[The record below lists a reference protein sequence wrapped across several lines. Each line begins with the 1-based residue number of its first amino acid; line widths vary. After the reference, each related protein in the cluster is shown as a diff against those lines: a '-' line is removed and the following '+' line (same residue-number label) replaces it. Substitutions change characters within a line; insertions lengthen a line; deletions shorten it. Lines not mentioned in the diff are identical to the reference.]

1 MVVLYI
7 LPHQLYD
14 LVDDA
19 FIEEHKISR
28 VVLWEHPDFFTK
40 YKFNKKKLVLH
51 RASMKYY
58 YDKKLKKL
66 GGNVRKKYVEHD
78 KKIKLSKR
86 CVFFDPINRMEEF
99 TSSTKHHVMLESP
112 NFLLTKD
119 DYKVIARNK
128 DGTDRKKIRFTS
140 DFYSFCKEKVEY
152 LEDTPNQDKFNRNKL
167 NEKKVEIPTV
177 NCKISKDEKKYIDKA
192 IKYVNKHF
200 AHHYGTLEDVVEDD
214 KFLFPISS
222 SGAKELFDTFVS
234 ERMHLFGKYQDA
246 IVKEH
251 SFLFHS
257 ILSSSINIGLIQP
270 NDIVDSLRKLK
281 TKDVPI
287 QSTEAFFRQLCWREF
302 QRYCYIHFPDFSTAN
317 HLKLNK
323 SLNEKWYD
331 GTTGIDP
338 VDDCIKK
345 AFDTAYLHHIER
357 LMIIGNYMLISEIKP
372 SDGFVWFMEFA
383 IDSYEWVM
391 HQNVYDMV
399 FFCSGGKTTYK
410 PYFTSNSY
418 VLKMSNYSSKDE
430 WNDEWKEN
438 YIQFI
443 KNKKDILKKLPRSFP
458 SKYLK

>member
-7 LPHQLYD
+7 LPNQLYD

-19 FIEEHKISR
+19 FIEEHKISN

-58 YDKKLKKL
+58 YDNKLTKL
-66 GGNVRKKYVEHD
+66 NNVKTRYIEYSDRLKILEHE
-78 KKIKLSKR
+78 KCL
-86 CVFFDPINRMEEF
+86 FFDPINHMRDF
-99 TSSTKHHVMLESP
+99 KPTKEHIMFESP
-112 NFLLTKD
+112 NFLLSKD
-119 DYKVIARNK
+119 DYNMIAKNK
-128 DGTDRKKIRFTS
+128 DGTKRKKIRFTS
-140 DFYSFCKEKVEY
+140 DFYSFCKEKIAY
-152 LEDTPNQDKFNRNKL
+152 LEETANQDKFNRNKL
-167 NEKKVEIPTV
+167 NEKKVNIPTV
-177 NCKISKDEKKYIDKA
+177 KCKINAREKKYIDES

-200 AHHYGTLEDVVEDD
+200 PKNYGTLEDVVEKDN
-214 KFLFPISS
+214 FIFPISS
-222 SGAKELFDTFVS
+222 LGAKELFDTFIS
-234 ERMHLFGKYQDA
+234 ERMRFFGKYQDA

-257 ILSSSINIGLIQP
+257 ILSSSLNIGLIQP
-270 NDIVDSLRKLK
+270 IDIVDTLRKLK
-281 TKDVPI
+281 TKDVPV

-302 QRYCYIHFPDFSTAN
+302 QRYCYIHFPEFSKTN

-323 SLNEKWYD
+323 SINMKWYH
-331 GTTGIDP
+331 GTLGIDP

-345 AFDTAYLHHIER
+345 AFNTAYLHHIER
-357 LMIIGNYMLISEIKP
+357 LMVIGNYMLLSEIKP
-372 SDGFVWFMEFA
+372 HDAFVWFMEFA

-418 VLKMSNYSSKDE
+418 ILNMSNYSSKDK
-430 WNDEWKEN
+430 WNDVWKER

>member
-14 LVDDA
+14 IVDDS
-19 FIEEHKISR
+19 FIETHNISR

-58 YDKKLKKL
+58 YDNKIKKLSIVKKQ
-66 GGNVRKKYVEHD
+66 YVEHD
-78 KKIKLSKR
+78 NDLKISKR
-86 CVFFDPINRMEEF
+86 CVFFDPINRMKEF
-99 TSSTKHHVMLESP
+99 GSSKKEHVMLESP
-112 NFLLTKD
+112 NFLLSKE
-119 DYKVIARNK
+119 DYKSIARKK

-140 DFYSFCKEKVEY
+140 NFYRYCKNKLKY
-152 LEDTPNQDKFNRNKL
+152 LQKTPNQDKFNRNKL
-167 NEKKVEIPTV
+167 NEKKVDIPTV
-177 NCKISKDEKKYIDKA
+177 NCKIPNDEKEYIKEA
-192 IKYVNKHF
+192 VKYVNENFPKN
-200 AHHYGTLEDVVEDD
+200 YGTLEDVNNDD
-214 KFLFPISS
+214 FIFPISS

-246 IVKEH
+246 IVKDH
-251 SFLFHS
+251 SYLFHS
-257 ILSSSINIGLIQP
+257 ILSSSLNIGLIQP
-270 NDIVDSLRKLK
+270 SDIVDSLRKLK

-302 QRYCYIHFPDFSTAN
+302 QRYCYIHFPDFSTTN
-317 HLKLNK
+317 HLELNK
-323 SLNEKWYD
+323 SLNDKWYD

-338 VDDCIKK
+338 VDDCVKK

-372 SDGFVWFMEFA
+372 YDGFVWFMEFA

-410 PYFTSNSY
+410 PYFTSNAY
-418 VLKMSNYSSKDE
+418 IFKMSNYSRKDE
-430 WNDEWKEN
+430 WNDKWKKQ

-443 KNKKDILKKLPRSFP
+443 QNKKEILIKLPRSFP